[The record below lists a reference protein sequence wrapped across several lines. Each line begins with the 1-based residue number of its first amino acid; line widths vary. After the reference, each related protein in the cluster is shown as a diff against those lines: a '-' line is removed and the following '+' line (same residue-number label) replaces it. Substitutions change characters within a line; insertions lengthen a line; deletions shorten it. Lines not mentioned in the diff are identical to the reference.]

1 MEEIRYIA
9 FSENQRKKFTFSEL
23 KEFFSNYSEDEI
35 KSALANGTLLEKGVR
50 NYYIDEIFD

>member
-23 KEFFSNYSEDEI
+23 KEFFSDYSKDEI
-35 KSALANGTLLEKGVR
+35 ESALANGTLLEKGVR
-50 NYYIDEIFD
+50 NYYIDEIFN